1 MISLLKLIYWN
12 AKQAVKR
19 EALTLY
25 RRMQDANRR
34 GFGVAALLPLHFQLI
49 GNPGTGVL

>member
-1 MISLLKLIYWN
+1 MITLLTLIYWN
-12 AKQAVKR
+12 AGQAVKL
-19 EALTLY
+19 EALALY

-34 GFGVAALLPLHFQLI
+34 GFGIAALLPLHFRLI